1 MPASQQSL
9 RLLDGYHD
17 RLVSLR
23 DRTALVVDSL
33 YRIDETDLSGSFNA
47 FVRGASR
54 TITAGQANARL
65 LTDSFLTNYIG
76 TETGTKGNL
85 EDPVPDNEGFTTD
98 GRPLRDAM
106 GAIPAKVFLALKQG
120 QPMDKALAYGR
131 FAAARFV
138 WTEVMDA
145 ANQELTHQ
153 MDALDEVKGWRWKS
167 RGTCGA
173 CLASDNGRVY
183 PTSRP
188 LNRHP
193 SCQCVSEPVL
203 DVKERVPRETGI
215 ERFKAMPEKQQ
226 DASLGKGLA
235 DLVRKGAVAWNELIS
250 VENPHEWHP
259 LVVVTTL
266 KEATSN

>member
-1 MPASQQSL
+1 M
-9 RLLDGYHD
+9 
-17 RLVSLR
+17 
-23 DRTALVVDSL
+23 
-33 YRIDETDLSGSFNA
+33 
-47 FVRGASR
+47 R
-54 TITAGQANARL
+54 TITAGQSNARL
-65 LTDSFLTNYIG
+65 LTDAFLANYIG
-76 TETGTKGNL
+76 TETGEKGDL
-85 EDPVPDNEGFTTD
+85 EQPVEDNEGFTTD
-98 GRPLRDAM
+98 GRPLGEAM

-120 QPMDKALAYGR
+120 QPTHKALAYGR

-173 CLASDNGRVY
+173 CLASDNGTVY

-193 SCQCVSEPVL
+193 SCQCVSEPVI
-203 DVKERVPRETGI
+203 DVKERVHRETGI
-215 ERFKAMPEKQQ
+215 DRFQQMSQAEQ

-235 DLVRKGAVAWNELIS
+235 ELVRNDSVAWADLIS
-250 VENPHEWHP
+250 KENPHEWHP
-259 LVVVTTL
+259 LTVVTTL
-266 KEATSN
+266 KEVADN